1 LVTGIAIAGRSKSN
15 TAQTAAGAAPVTV
28 SAVSP
33 PPTTVVQAITAAAGI
48 PAKAPRSVAPAAPVG
63 GTTLT
68 EGTYVV
74 GADITAGEYK
84 TNGGGDVAE
93 LGCYWARMSSLNTS
107 DIIDNGFAKRP
118 TTIEVQASDK
128 ALQTS
133 GGCTWTKLR

>member
-1 LVTGIAIAGRSKSN
+1 LVTGIAIAGGSKSN

-28 SAVSP
+28 SAEFPSP
-33 PPTTVVQAITAAAGI
+33 STVVQTITAAART
-48 PAKAPRSVAPAAPVG
+48 PAPAPRSGAPAASVAA
-63 GTTLT
+63 TTLT
-68 EGTYVV
+68 DGTYVV

-93 LGCYWARMSSLNTS
+93 LGCYWARLSSLNPS
-107 DIIDNGFAKRP
+107 DIIDNGFVKRP

-133 GGCTWTKLR
+133 GGCTWTKLG